1 MNFFFDAFGDDNFSS
16 FSKPTPKKDVNT
28 TQYYEILG
36 VPKTATQEEI
46 RKAYR
51 KLVKIKHPDKGG
63 NEKEFQ
69 DLQTAYDILSDENK
83 RKVYDEYG
91 EEGIKEGISNQ
102 PDNDIFNLFN
112 TGMHRERKKKSRSVI
127 QQLKVSLEDIYLGT
141 EKKIEIKHYR
151 ICKKCKGS
159 GGKNSSSV
167 KKCPSCDG
175 KGYRTVIQKIMMGII
190 QSQQT
195 CSDCNGKGEVIKEKC
210 KECKGKKVTRENK
223 ILKILLDKGAPD
235 GKKYV
240 FKGESDE
247 YPDVEPGDIVVEI
260 EIMENKNFIRKGADL
275 IYKCD
280 ISLLEALTGV
290 QIVITH
296 LDKRKIMIKSKK
308 GEIIK
313 PGVLKCVSDCGMP
326 FYDNPVRFGNLYLD
340 FNIVFPSNLSEKQ
353 SNELKEL
360 FHNSDMD
367 VDDIGNISEKYPLSD
382 YNENDENQ
390 FASGKDREDD
400 DDEESYGG
408 SQQVRC
414 ENQ

>member
-1 MNFFFDAFGDDNFSS
+1 MSFFFNAFGDDFSS
-16 FSKPTPKKDVNT
+16 FGKPSPKKDVNT
-28 TQYYEILG
+28 THYYEILG
-36 VPKTATQEEI
+36 VPKNSTHEEI

-91 EEGIKEGISNQ
+91 EDGIKEGMQN
-102 PDNDIFNLFN
+102 PPENDIFNLFN
-112 TGMHRERKKKSRSVI
+112 TTGTRRERKKKSHSTI

-141 EKKIEIKHYR
+141 EKQVEISHYR

-167 KKCPSCDG
+167 KKCSTCDG
-175 KGYRTVIQKIMMGII
+175 KGYRIVIQRMMMGII

-195 CSDCNGKGEVIKEKC
+195 CSDCNGKGEVIMEKC
-210 KECKGKKVTRENK
+210 KECKGKKVTREKK

-247 YPDVEPGDIVVEI
+247 FPDVEPGDVVVEI

-275 IYKCD
+275 IYNCD

-296 LDKRKIMIKSKK
+296 LDKRKIMIRSKK

-313 PGVLKCVSDCGMP
+313 PGILKCVSDLGMP
-326 FYDNPVRFGNLYLD
+326 FYDNPVRFGNLYLN
-340 FNIVFPSNLSEKQ
+340 FNIVFPKSLSDKQ
-353 SNELKEL
+353 KNDLNDL
-360 FHNSDMD
+360 FPNSDME
-367 VDDIGNISEKYPLSD
+367 VDDIDNISEKYPLSD

-390 FASGKDREDD
+390 FATGKDRDDD

-408 SQQVRC
+408 RQQVRC